1 MVIACSKMD
10 IMSII
15 LCISVQLYVDY
26 VSSKNI
32 CKSAFI
38 LSRQYFRGKKRDN
51 SVPLPTYLRILYY
64 LYILLDKIFNLL
76 QIKFKV
82 TLNLFADSL
91 DLLVY
96 VLSIYMLTNISG
108 DAKKYNLFVE
118 MSKFTS
124 NQWRCP
130 SYNLLYFTSL
140 LGHQ

>member
-1 MVIACSKMD
+1 MY
-10 IMSII
+10 
-15 LCISVQLYVDY
+15 LYL
-26 VSSKNI
+26 I
-32 CKSAFI
+32 
-38 LSRQYFRGKKRDN
+38 
-51 SVPLPTYLRILYY
+51 PTYVFFITY

-82 TLNLFADSL
+82 ILNLFADSI

-124 NQWRCP
+124 N
-130 SYNLLYFTSL
+130 
-140 LGHQ
+140 